1 MCMIDEARLLAMKR
15 TKLAALRRALINAE
29 AMLREL
35 IARDS
40 PERTLNAQRLR
51 IVELANEI
59 TRTNDA
65 IFVMERKLGIP
76 PAGES
81 GR

>member
-15 TKLAALRRALINAE
+15 TKLAALRRAAINAE

-35 IARDS
+35 IARES
-40 PERTLNAQRLR
+40 PERMLTAQRLR

-65 IFVMERKLGIP
+65 IFAMEQKLGIP